1 MELFGSAL
9 LVVSLRQVL
18 LRCRLAADLSLIQ
31 RAAIHFMH
39 YPVNPFKLIEIGNMK
54 FLLFLI
60 PDVIPASYED
70 VVVRR
75 ANAAIAVQVREICR
89 VNNAVAIDVVRGVGS
104 PAPERPQPGVVRA

>member
-9 LVVSLRQVL
+9 LVLSLRQVL

-54 FLLFLI
+54 FLLFLM
-60 PDVIPASYED
+60 PGVIPAS
-70 VVVRR
+70 
-75 ANAAIAVQVREICR
+75 AAILIRSIRLETVQKLIGETL
-89 VNNAVAIDVVRGVGS
+89 
-104 PAPERPQPGVVRA
+104 P

>member
-60 PDVIPASYED
+60 RMWGPVWQRPGNRTKAAPGN
-70 VVVRR
+70 R
-75 ANAAIAVQVREICR
+75 AAT
-89 VNNAVAIDVVRGVGS
+89 S
-104 PAPERPQPGVVRA
+104 ERTK